1 MFSCRLGQGVRYK
14 PTESPAQEV
23 LHNSVDDF
31 ADPDCKYLLANFSV
45 HSVKCNNNRLKYG
58 FSLHTVSCAP

>member
-1 MFSCRLGQGVRYK
+1 MFSRRLGQGVEYK

-31 ADPDCKYLLANFSV
+31 ADPDCKYLLANCSV
-45 HSVKCNNNRLKYG
+45 QCNN
-58 FSLHTVSCAP
+58 